1 MEFIYYFWAI
11 YIAVWTIISV
21 AWWGFRA
28 QRFGVS
34 GLPLYMLY
42 KTTRL
47 NNLIERISAIS
58 PKAWRTIW
66 NIGIVIGAGSMV
78 FIFYELGTNLLN
90 LIFRSEQAASI
101 QPIVPLPGLFVSF
114 ETFPY
119 LVLALSIVV
128 ASHELSH
135 GIASLGDRVP
145 LKSAGLF
152 FAHLLMGGFV
162 EPDEEKLNQAK
173 NVTKLR
179 IFAAGSS
186 TNVLL
191 GICFIV
197 LLSNF
202 PATIAPFYNVT
213 SSGVQ
218 VGSVPDNL
226 PAYSSGLKAGDV
238 VTSIN
243 GSSVSGIADLRA
255 IMSKVSPGQVI
266 TLGTHTGSYTVKT
279 GVDQNNASHAVIG
292 IGELTD
298 LITYDPKLPFLSSNF
313 PDILLHSE
321 YWLSVVLVSVAL
333 INMLPMYPF
342 DGDKFVE
349 TALNILGI
357 RRTKIVRSALNVAAY
372 ALLFLNIGLSLFRF
386 GFLRY

>member
-1 MEFIYYFWAI
+1 MESIFSFWVVYLAI
-11 YIAVWTIISV
+11 WIIISV

-28 QRFGVS
+28 ERFGVS
-34 GLPLYMLY
+34 GLPIYLLFR
-42 KTTRL
+42 TTRL
-47 NNLIERISAIS
+47 NNLIDRISAMS

-66 NIGIVIGAGSMV
+66 NLGIVVGVGSIAY
-78 FIFYELGTNLLN
+78 IFYELILNLLN
-90 LIFRSEQAASI
+90 LFFRSEQAVSI

-135 GIASLGDRVP
+135 GIASLADHVP

-152 FAHLLMGGFV
+152 FAHVVMGGFV

-173 NVTKLR
+173 NATKLR

-186 TNVLL
+186 TNIIL
-191 GICFIV
+191 GIFCII

-202 PATIAPFYNVT
+202 PATIAPFYNVVA
-213 SSGVQ
+213 SGVQ
-218 VGSVPDNL
+218 IGSVPDNL

-243 GSSVSGIADLRA
+243 ATLISGIADLRSF
-255 IMSKVSPGQVI
+255 MSKVSPGQVI
-266 TLGTHTGSYTVKT
+266 VIGTQTSSYVVKT
-279 GVDQNNASHAVIG
+279 GVDQSNASRALIG
-292 IGELTD
+292 ISGLTD
-298 LITYDPKLPFLSSNF
+298 LIVYDPKLPFLSSEF
-313 PDILLHSE
+313 PNILLHAE

-342 DGDKFVE
+342 DGDKFLD
-349 TALNILGI
+349 TALNVLGI
-357 RRTKIVRSALNVAAY
+357 RKTKGIRSALNGTAY
-372 ALLFLNIGLSLFRF
+372 ALLILNVGLSLVRF

>member
-1 MEFIYYFWAI
+1 MAPILSFWLVYLAI
-11 YIAVWTIISV
+11 WIIISV

-28 QRFGVS
+28 ERFGVS
-34 GLPLYMLY
+34 GLPIYLLYR
-42 KTTRL
+42 TTRL
-47 NNLIERISAIS
+47 NNLIDRISAMS

-66 NIGIVIGAGSMV
+66 NLGIVVGVGSIAY
-78 FIFYELGTNLLN
+78 IFYELILNLLN
-90 LIFRSEQAASI
+90 LFFRSEQAVSI

-135 GIASLGDRVP
+135 GIASLADHVP

-152 FAHLLMGGFV
+152 FAHIVMGGFV
-162 EPDEEKLNQAK
+162 EPDEEKLNQAR
-173 NVTKLR
+173 NATKLR

-186 TNVLL
+186 TNIIL
-191 GICFIV
+191 GIFCIV

-202 PATIAPFYNVT
+202 PATIAPFYNVVA
-213 SSGVQ
+213 SGVQ
-218 VGSVPDNL
+218 IGSVPENL

-243 GSSVSGIADLRA
+243 GTRISGIADLRSF
-255 IMSKVSPGQVI
+255 MSRVSPGEVI
-266 TLGTHTGSYTVKT
+266 VIGTQTGSYVVKT
-279 GVDQNNASHAVIG
+279 GVDQSNASRALIG
-292 IGELTD
+292 ISGLTD
-298 LITYDPKLPFLSSNF
+298 LVIYDPKLPFLSSEF
-313 PDILLHSE
+313 PNILLHAE

-342 DGDKFVE
+342 DGDKFID
-349 TALNILGI
+349 TALNVFGI
-357 RRTKIVRSALNVAAY
+357 RKTKGIRSALNGTAY
-372 ALLFLNIGLSLFRF
+372 ALLILNVGLSLVRF